1 MIYFVFVI
9 WYLFWFLVFCFVSLK
24 EIKNMKLL
32 GRSCGEALE
41 QLGKGK
47 EFNQNILYEKE
58 LSQHIF

>member
-1 MIYFVFVI
+1 
-9 WYLFWFLVFCFVSLK
+9 LK